1 MMQRIFSALVLLF
14 MALAV
19 AGCEEQILHDLSESE
34 ANRVVS
40 RLRSSAVE
48 PRKVVQSDGRWAIA
62 VARQQVGDALAFLD
76 SQRVLSVRSVQP
88 ARGAAAGLV
97 PSRQEQW
104 FSYQQAVA
112 RSIESTLNSIDG
124 VLEAH
129 VHLHLPE
136 RDPLLGR
143 KSDEGGSGSVLLLI
157 GQRCAVSDE
166 QVAALV
172 AGAAGVPAERVKVL
186 RNVAV
191 PEVVSAL
198 GEAGERGD
206 AAGAARSGAPST
218 ATALPF
224 DATEPAVLAA
234 SAVVLLAV
242 TGFGVRQWRVR
253 RRRRPRFSVPEED
266 DDEC

>member
-1 MMQRIFSALVLLF
+1 MYSRMHRIFSALLLVVVVLV
-14 MALAV
+14 A

-34 ANRVVS
+34 ANRVLS
-40 RLRSSAVE
+40 RLRSSAAE

-62 VARQQVGDALAFLD
+62 VSRQHVGEALAFLD
-76 SQRVLSVRSVQP
+76 SQRVLSSRSTQP

-143 KSDEGGSGSVLLLI
+143 RSDDGASGSVLLLI
-157 GQRCAVSDE
+157 GDRCAVSDE

-172 AGAAGVPAERVKVL
+172 AGAAGIPAERVKVL
-186 RNVAV
+186 RNEAV
-191 PEVVSAL
+191 PEVVPV
-198 GEAGERGD
+198 
-206 AAGAARSGAPST
+206 AAEVAQRHAESPAAQNGAPS
-218 ATALPF
+218 LLSN
-224 DATEPAVLAA
+224 ATEPEVLAA

-242 TGFGVRQWRVR
+242 AGVGVRQWRMR
-253 RRRRPRFSVPEED
+253 RRRRTRFSLPEEV